1 MHFSPL
7 LPSKVSR
14 GPLFTKLLIQN
25 ACEHRQAFR
34 IDHPRLTELTGP
46 APKRPQT
53 TRYQAVTP
61 PWLIY
66 NLKQR

>member
-7 LPSKVSR
+7 LLSKVSR

-25 ACEHRQAFR
+25 DCEHRQALR
-34 IDHPRLTELTGP
+34 IDHPRLTELTGLP
-46 APKRPQT
+46 ERPQT